1 VQWFR
6 RLADAPGLSY
16 EGSPTVDRRRLTGHD
31 FEPEVL
37 EFELEGESRLA
48 LEWPTPDGD
57 YTSGSPVYQ
66 RISSFDE
73 NPTPREALRWLEETL
88 ELPGELSDYY
98 YAIQVACRAIYEGRR
113 EDPSLLKEVERL
125 NQLDIELVESYPKSV
140 GLEPSKRLHTFDY
153 ERLVELYAGEGYFH
167 EALEVAE
174 RGLRMSQGDLSL
186 SLAAKRLRLV
196 LEELEAEDV
205 GR

>member
-16 EGSPTVDRRRLTGHD
+16 EGISTVDRRRLTGHD

-37 EFELEGESRLA
+37 ELEGERRLA
-48 LEWPTPDGD
+48 LEWPTSDGD
-57 YTSGSPVYQ
+57 STSESPVYQ

-73 NPTPREALRWLEETL
+73 DLTPRETLRWLEETL

-113 EDPSLLKEVERL
+113 GDPSLLEEVERL
-125 NQLDIELVESYPKSV
+125 YLLDMEPVESYPKSV
-140 GLEPSKRLHTFDY
+140 GLELGKPSYHLFDY
-153 ERLVELYAGEGYFH
+153 EHLVELYAGEGYFH

-174 RGLRMSQGDLSL
+174 RGRRMSQGDLSL
-186 SLAAKRLRLV
+186 SLAVERLRLV
-196 LEELEAEDV
+196 LEELQAENV
-205 GR
+205 RR

>member
-1 VQWFR
+1 M
-6 RLADAPGLSY
+6 
-16 EGSPTVDRRRLTGHD
+16 VDRRRLTGHD

-37 EFELEGESRLA
+37 EFELEGERRLA

-57 YTSGSPVYQ
+57 STSESPVYQ

-98 YAIQVACRAIYEGRR
+98 YAIQVACMAIYKGRR
-113 EDPSLLKEVERL
+113 EDPSLLKAVERFY
-125 NQLDIELVESYPKSV
+125 QLGMELVESYPKSIEYESYHM
-140 GLEPSKRLHTFDY
+140 LAY

-167 EALEVAE
+167 EALEVAV
-174 RGLRMSQGDLSL
+174 RGLKRSQGDFSL

-196 LEELEAEDV
+196 LKELEAEDV
-205 GR
+205 GQ

>member
-1 VQWFR
+1 MQWFR

-48 LEWPTPDGD
+48 LEWPTSEGD
-57 YTSGSPVYQ
+57 STSESPVYQ
-66 RISSFDE
+66 RISDFDE

-98 YAIQVACRAIYEGRR
+98 DAIQVACRAIYEGRR

-125 NQLDIELVESYPKSV
+125 NQLNIELVESYPKSV
-140 GLEPSKRLHTFDY
+140 GLEPSMQLHTFDY

-174 RGLRMSQGDLSL
+174 RGLRMSQGDFSL

-196 LEELEAEDV
+196 LEELQAEDV

>member
-1 VQWFR
+1 M
-6 RLADAPGLSY
+6 
-16 EGSPTVDRRRLTGHD
+16 VDRRRLTGHD

-37 EFELEGESRLA
+37 EFELKGKPRLA

-57 YTSGSPVYQ
+57 STSESPVYQ
-66 RISSFDE
+66 RISGFDE
-73 NPTPREALRWLEETL
+73 DPAPREALRWLEETL

-113 EDPSLLKEVERL
+113 EDPSLLKEVERFY
-125 NQLDIELVESYPKSV
+125 QLGMELVESYPKSIEYESYHMLV
-140 GLEPSKRLHTFDY
+140 Y

-174 RGLRMSQGDLSL
+174 RGLKRSQDFSL
-186 SLAAKRLRLV
+186 SLAADRLHMV
-196 LEELEAEDV
+196 LEELEAEDM

>member
-1 VQWFR
+1 M
-6 RLADAPGLSY
+6 
-16 EGSPTVDRRRLTGHD
+16 VDRRRLTGHD

-37 EFELEGESRLA
+37 EFELKGKSRLA

-57 YTSGSPVYQ
+57 STSESPVYQ

-73 NPTPREALRWLEETL
+73 DPAPREALRWLEETL

-113 EDPSLLKEVERL
+113 EDPSLLKEVERFY
-125 NQLDIELVESYPKSV
+125 QLGMELVESYPKSIEYESYHM
-140 GLEPSKRLHTFDY
+140 LAY

-186 SLAAKRLRLV
+186 SLAPKRLRLV